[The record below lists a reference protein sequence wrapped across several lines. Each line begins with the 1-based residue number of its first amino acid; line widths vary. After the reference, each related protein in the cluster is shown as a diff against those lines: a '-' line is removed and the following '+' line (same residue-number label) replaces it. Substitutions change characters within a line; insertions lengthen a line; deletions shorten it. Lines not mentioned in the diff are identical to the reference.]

1 MTRLAIFFLWLLH
14 FLPSWALIR
23 LGNGL
28 GRVLYLVAIPRRRI
42 TLTNLRLCFPSL
54 SEAERIAL
62 AKRHFALFGRT
73 FIERTVLWWGS
84 AERIRAMARV
94 EGLEH
99 VRALGSRPIILLG
112 IHFVGMDL
120 GWTRLSLELDMSA
133 MYSLQKNKVF
143 NDLMCARRGR
153 FGHCVLISRQE
164 GIKAAIAAMQSG
176 KPLMYLPDMDFGPKH
191 SIFVPFFGVNTAT
204 ITGLSKLA
212 ASSGAAVV
220 PTITRLEADGW
231 VVRILPP
238 WQDFPTD
245 DVIADTRRMN
255 TFIEQQA
262 SELPEQ
268 YWWTH
273 KRFKTRPPGEK
284 SFYGS
289 LS

>member
-14 FLPSWALIR
+14 FLPSTALIS

-28 GRVLYLVAIPRRRI
+28 GRLLYLVAIPRRRI
-42 TLTNLRLCFPSL
+42 TLTNLGLCFPEL

-99 VRALGSRPIILLG
+99 VRTQGTRPIILFG

-143 NDLMCARRGR
+143 NDLMVARRNR
-153 FGHCVLISRQE
+153 FGDCVMISRQE
-164 GIKAAIAAMQSG
+164 GIKAAITAMCSG
-176 KPLMYLPDMDFGPKH
+176 KPLMYLPDMDFGPQH

-231 VVRILPP
+231 VVRILPA

-245 DVIADTRRMN
+245 DLVADTRRMN
-255 TFIEQQA
+255 AFIEQQA
-262 SELPEQ
+262 GELPEQ

-284 SFYGS
+284 SFY
-289 LS
+289 